1 MNKRIT
7 NENLAKYRWSYMN
20 LQNKQEEKKLQT
32 ASLLDVCLNEK
43 VKEENTFFFSF
54 ELEEC
59 KIYNQYESML
69 CWLYSCLNLIKNDM
83 AHNLQI
89 SPLDFELSAQYLNF
103 YDKLEKAHHAYQ
115 VVAEC
120 GINLADKVISNFEEV
135 YFLSQFLKEP
145 MRETGRI
152 EYARALLNKYGIVP
166 SGVMPSTY
174 HLVHSAELIKV
185 YAKKVKG
192 DIFTLIDSLSQ
203 GKKVDNLIDKMCEEN
218 YILLSKLLGNPPTH
232 FDYTYTDKKGKMCTL
247 SSMTPQDFF
256 RKYCTIELDEFVV
269 VGNVPMKDKLYYTK
283 YQKAYSGN
291 VHGESAIEFINL
303 PQEEFTNVC
312 LAQLLDGCPVP
323 IACENKQYRNRE
335 STILDTRL
343 FDFEKVLGVKDL
355 TKEQALDSCDITLK
369 HWMTLRGVDIQR
381 GLPIKWKVEDTGG
394 SAVRNHGYY
403 VMNHKFFEK
412 CVFQAFI
419 HKKYLSKKVSNLI
432 TSKPVLF
439 GYDEP
444 I

>member
-1 MNKRIT
+1 MNKNIT
-7 NENLAKYRWSYMN
+7 NENLTKYRHSYLE
-20 LQNKQEEKKLQT
+20 LQNKQEEKILQT

-43 VKEENTFFFSF
+43 VKEENIFSFSF

-59 KIYNQYESML
+59 KIYNQYESGL

-89 SPLDFELSAQYLNF
+89 SPLEFELSAQYLNF

-115 VVAEC
+115 VVAES
-120 GINLADKVISNFEEV
+120 GINLADKVISNFGED

-152 EYARALLNKYGIVP
+152 EYAMVLLNKYGIVP
-166 SGVMPSTY
+166 SSIMPNTY
-174 HLVHSAELIKV
+174 HLEHSTELIKV
-185 YAKKVKG
+185 YAKKVRG
-192 DIFTLIDSLSQ
+192 DIFILIDTLSQ
-203 GKKVDNLIDKMCEEN
+203 GKKVDNLIDKMNEEN
-218 YILLSKLLGNPPTH
+218 YILLSKLLGNPPTQ
-232 FDYTYTDKKGKMCTL
+232 FDYTYIDEKGNTCTL
-247 SSMTPQDFF
+247 NGVTPQAFF
-256 RKYCTIELDEFVV
+256 KKYCTTELDDFVV
-269 VGNVPMKDKLYYTK
+269 VGNVPMKDKPYYTK

-323 IACENKQYRNRE
+323 IACENKQYRNID
-335 STILDTRL
+335 STILDARL

-355 TKEQALDSCDITLK
+355 TKEEAIESRDITLK

-394 SAVRNHGYY
+394 SSVRNHGYY
-403 VMNHKFFEK
+403 VMNHNFFEK

-419 HKKYLSKKVSNLI
+419 HKKYLSKQIQDLI
-432 TSKPVLF
+432 KSKPVLF